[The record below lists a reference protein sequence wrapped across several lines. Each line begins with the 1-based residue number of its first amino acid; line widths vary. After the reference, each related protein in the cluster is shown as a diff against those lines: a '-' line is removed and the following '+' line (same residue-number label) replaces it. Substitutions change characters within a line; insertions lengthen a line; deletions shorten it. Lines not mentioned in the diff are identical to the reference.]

1 MLDVGDGHRLA
12 WSIAG
17 NPDGKPAVVLHGG
30 PGSGASP
37 RFRRWFDPERYRV
50 VLFDQ
55 RSCGKSTPHAAEPV
69 IDLSTNT
76 TAHLVDDIE
85 RLRTHL
91 GIDRWLVWGGRGD
104 RRSASPTPRRIP
116 DRVTEMILVSVVT
129 TTAARS
135 SGSPAR
141 WAGSSRSEWERVP
154 RRRARRAIATATSR
168 PRTPDCSQDADA
180 EVRERAAVG
189 WCKWEDTHVAT
200 FPGYA
205 HDDRYDDPRFRL
217 CFARLVTHYWANAAF
232 LEDGQLLRDATRLAG
247 IPGVLITGQLDI
259 SGPPDVA
266 WQLAQRW
273 PDAELVL
280 VDDAGHGAGH
290 RTTED
295 EIVAATTRFARCS
308 RLTVRRPG
316 PRRPSRYRP
325 PPATAHRAR
334 SRRALAVRSLAA
346 ITPSTMSA
354 STAGHGRP
362 RRRTATTVPRGW
374 RRSDRSTEPSRGGLR
389 KLGRLEAQPSRCVGQ
404 RARAAA
410 VKRSV
415 APGSITTIV
424 HGGWDIPGL
433 AVWARERRPDAR
445 SVDGAPRQG
454 AAG

>member
-1 MLDVGDGHRLA
+1 MAFPLREPYDAGTLDVGDGHRLA

-85 RLRTHL
+85 RLREHL
-91 GIDRWLVWGGRGD
+91 GIDRWLVWGGSWG
-104 RRSASPTPRRIP
+104 STLGLAYAEAHP

-129 TTAARS
+129 TTAREVEWVTRAMGRVF
-135 SGSPAR
+135 PR
-141 WAGSSRSEWERVP
+141 EWEAFRDVVP
-154 RRRARRAIATATSR
+154 AAERDGNLAAAYARMLQD
-168 PRTPDCSQDADA
+168 PDP

-200 FPGYA
+200 FPGYV

-232 LEDGQLLRDATRLAG
+232 LEDGQLLRDAARLAG
-247 IPGVLITGQLDI
+247 IPGVLITGKLDI

-266 WQLAQRW
+266 WQLAKRW

-280 VDDAGHGAGH
+280 IDDAGHGAGH
-290 RTTED
+290 RTTEG
-295 EIVAATTRFARCS
+295 EIVAATNRFA
-308 RLTVRRPG
+308 G
-316 PRRPSRYRP
+316 
-325 PPATAHRAR
+325 
-334 SRRALAVRSLAA
+334 
-346 ITPSTMSA
+346 SA
-354 STAGHGRP
+354 
-362 RRRTATTVPRGW
+362 
-374 RRSDRSTEPSRGGLR
+374 D
-389 KLGRLEAQPSRCVGQ
+389 
-404 RARAAA
+404 
-410 VKRSV
+410 
-415 APGSITTIV
+415 
-424 HGGWDIPGL
+424 
-433 AVWARERRPDAR
+433 
-445 SVDGAPRQG
+445 
-454 AAG
+454 